1 MDEVTCG
8 PTVGRWVA
16 RMLNPSNPL
25 TLIYRINA
33 QDRITYVNPAWSDF
47 ARANQGEAVMP
58 EQVLGLSLLEFVDDP
73 TVQQL
78 YGAMI
83 KRARAGRPVRFK
95 YRCDA
100 PDRRRT
106 FEMDIRQLD
115 NGEVEFISALRHEE
129 VRPAVTVLRAG
140 APHDNRLLRVCSWC
154 QQVALP
160 DYTWVPVEVAVQTL
174 GLLENETFPRLT
186 HGICQPCRDNL
197 EKAVIKA
204 TE

>member
-1 MDEVTCG
+1 V
-8 PTVGRWVA
+8 P
-16 RMLNPSNPL
+16 MLNPSNPL
-25 TLIYRINA
+25 ALVYRIDV
-33 QDRITYVNPAWSDF
+33 QGRISYVNLAWSDF

-58 EQVLGLSLLEFVDDP
+58 EQVLGSSLLESVEDP

-78 YGAMI
+78 YSEMI
-83 KRARAGRPVRFK
+83 KRARAGKPVRFK

-129 VRPAVTVLRAG
+129 VRPTVAVLQAG
-140 APHDNRLLRVCSWC
+140 APRDNRLLRVCSWC

-160 DYTWVPVEVAVQTL
+160 DSTWVPVEVAVQRL
-174 GLLENETFPRLT
+174 GLLEAETFPGLT
-186 HGICQPCRDNL
+186 HGICEPCRETWGKDL
-197 EKAVIKA
+197 VKA
-204 TE
+204 TG

>member
-1 MDEVTCG
+1 M
-8 PTVGRWVA
+8 P
-16 RMLNPSNPL
+16 MLNPSNPL
-25 TLIYRINA
+25 ALVHRIDA
-33 QDRITYVNPAWSDF
+33 EDRISYVNPAWSDF

-58 EQVLGLSLLEFVDDP
+58 EQVLGSSLLESVKDP

-78 YGAMI
+78 YSEMI
-83 KRARAGRPVRFK
+83 KRARAGKPVRFK

-129 VRPAVTVLRAG
+129 VRPAVAMLQAG
-140 APHDNRLLRVCSWC
+140 APRDKRLLRVCSWC

-160 DYTWVPVEVAVQTL
+160 DRTWVPVEVAVQRL
-174 GLLENETFPRLT
+174 GLLEAETFPGLT
-186 HGICQPCRDNL
+186 HSICEPCRDAWGKDL
-197 EKAVIKA
+197 VKA
-204 TE
+204 TG